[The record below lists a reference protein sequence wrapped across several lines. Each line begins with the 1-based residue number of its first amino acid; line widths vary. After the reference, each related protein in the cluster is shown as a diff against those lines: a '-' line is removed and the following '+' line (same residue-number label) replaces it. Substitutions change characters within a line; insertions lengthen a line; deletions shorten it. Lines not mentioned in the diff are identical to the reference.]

1 MSVRWCLPLI
11 PTRRTSGRVFTSGNR
26 RSASRTLPVAV
37 AERVRSRRQYHL
49 PARRIP
55 MRPVT
60 RTPAASLKLQR
71 SIESR
76 WQHIARRCMG
86 AELLQR
92 IDPQDAVA
100 EALLRLLLR
109 SPNSPIDRCHDV
121 PREIRRVVID
131 AARKLAADRR
141 HETAYETRRQ
151 ETRRQ
156 ELRELCGSLSTN
168 QGDRVILRLLA
179 RRNTI
184 GEVARR
190 LGRTPGSIR
199 SRLSRLRRRLAVNS

>member
-1 MSVRWCLPLI
+1 MRSVTC
-11 PTRRTSGRVFTSGNR
+11 T
-26 RSASRTLPVAV
+26 
-37 AERVRSRRQYHL
+37 H
-49 PARRIP
+49 
-55 MRPVT
+55 
-60 RTPAASLKLQR
+60 AANNELQR
-71 SIESR
+71 SIELR

-86 AELLQR
+86 SALLQR
-92 IDPQDAVA
+92 LDPQDAVA

-109 SPNSPIDRCHDV
+109 SPNSPIDRCRDV
-121 PREIRRVVID
+121 LREIRRVVID

-141 HETAYETRRQ
+141 HEIAYETRRQ

-179 RRNTI
+179 RGSTI

-199 SRLSRLRRRLAVNS
+199 SRLSRLRRRLAVSS